1 MNFHSQPAFK
11 TAVLSRASIAAFIF
25 YAGTSIGQTSV
36 SSPTATHTLAP
47 ASSPEAV
54 LEKILISGEQP
65 GPGLWKVLKE
75 NHVLWIIA
83 TQEPV
88 QKKMTWRTKQVESI
102 IAQSQEV
109 IGSVGV
115 SVSMK
120 QIGYF
125 RAITLLPAAM
135 EARKNPDGKT
145 LRDIVPADVYARWAV
160 LRDKYIGDYQ
170 EDDSDIERRRPMF
183 AALELYSKAIS
194 QNGLTSTNPVR
205 SAVDE
210 LAKKYKV
217 KVTNINFEPAIGDLR
232 EAVKELKSTNLADVE
247 CFTKTVA
254 RIESDLALMRARANA
269 WATGDINAL
278 RTLPVNDQRAACTA
292 AIENASFVKTLGIQ
306 NVRSQVEAAW
316 MKAAEAALT
325 NNVSSLTVLPMRE
338 MFSPDG
344 YLAKLKSKGYV
355 VIEPDAD

>member
-1 MNFHSQPAFK
+1 M
-11 TAVLSRASIAAFIF
+11 
-25 YAGTSIGQTSV
+25 
-36 SSPTATHTLAP
+36 
-47 ASSPEAV
+47 
-54 LEKILISGEQP
+54 ISGEQP
-65 GPGLWKVLKE
+65 GPGLWKVSKGD
-75 NHVLWIIA
+75 HALWIFA

-88 QKKMTWRTKQVESI
+88 PKKMTWRTKQVESI

-145 LRDIVPADVYARWAV
+145 LRDIVSADVYARWAV

-183 AALELYSKAIS
+183 AALELYSKAIN
-194 QNGLTSTNPVR
+194 QNGLTTTNPVR
-205 SAVDE
+205 AAVED

-217 KVTNINFEPAIGDLR
+217 KVTNINLEPAIGDLR
-232 EAVKELKSTNLADVE
+232 AAVKELKSTNLADVE

-254 RIESDLALMRARANA
+254 QIEGDLALMRARANA
-269 WATGDINAL
+269 WAAGDINAL
-278 RTLPVNDQRAACTA
+278 RTLPANDQRAACTA
-292 AIENASFVKTLGIQ
+292 AIENASFVKTLGIE

-316 MKAAEAALT
+316 IKTVEAALT
-325 NNVSSLTVLPMRE
+325 NNVSTLTVLPIRE
-338 MFSPDG
+338 MFKPDG
-344 YLAKLKSKGYV
+344 YSAKLKSKGYV
-355 VIEPDAD
+355 VLEPDAD